1 MPKAKLVRP
10 KFRTEK
16 EEAEWW
22 DANKAYATRLLKQA
36 IKEGTARRKIDPTS
50 IVTMRLPDSD
60 LKTARGLAERKGL
73 RYQTYIKMLLHQ
85 ALQKELARAS

>member
-1 MPKAKLVRP
+1 MPKSQPTRP
-10 KFRTEK
+10 KYRTAK

-36 IKEGTARRKIDPTS
+36 IKDDSARRKIDLTS

-60 LKTARGLAERKGL
+60 VKTARGLAERKGL